1 MPPAPE
7 QHNEKLIKF
16 VSEIKENPRIRS
28 SRAGMELLGEPCG
41 ATMGRNIFF
50 NEENEA
56 GSAACVGRVRG
67 ICARVR
73 GIAGRVSGMCG
84 HIPVT
89 LPNMPVTLPDIP
101 VQVSQLGAKMW
112 SRRRTWSLS
121 WGTWRALG
129 SILVTCCWIL
139 GAIFPKWAKTKK
151 TTTVHHFRWFFLYPG
166 ALLERMLACLGAMLG
181 HLGASL
187 EQLGDKMWP
196 ESAKM
201 S

>member
-28 SRAGMELLGEPCG
+28 SRAGLELLGEPCG
-41 ATMGRNIFF
+41 GTMGRNIFF
-50 NEENEA
+50 N
-56 GSAACVGRVRG
+56 AACVGRVRG

-101 VQVSQLGAKMW
+101 VKVGQLGAKMW
-112 SRRRTWSLS
+112 S
-121 WGTWRALG
+121 
-129 SILVTCCWIL
+129 
-139 GAIFPKWAKTKK
+139 K
-151 TTTVHHFRWFFLYPG
+151 
-166 ALLERMLACLGAMLG
+166 
-181 HLGASL
+181 
-187 EQLGDKMWP
+187 
-196 ESAKM
+196 
-201 S
+201 